1 MLRRWCYVASVTS
14 RVLQGRVKS
23 AQWVDVGDKE
33 GEGDEAEST
42 ADKPQ
47 IFQAQDRIKRLEN
60 IFRVAQ
66 EHQDK

>member
-1 MLRRWCYVASVTS
+1 M
-14 RVLQGRVKS
+14 LQGRVKS

>member
-1 MLRRWCYVASVTS
+1 M
-14 RVLQGRVKS
+14 
-23 AQWVDVGDKE
+23 DVGDKE